1 MNLSQLVSNI
11 SLHRY
16 NLRKKPRLDY
26 STLYHEEYGD
36 EPSTSDD
43 DDGVYTP
50 SEDSY
55 MTEVSSAEE
64 EDVTLTDMEDEDE
77 VI

>member
-1 MNLSQLVSNI
+1 
-11 SLHRY
+11 
-16 NLRKKPRLDY
+16 LDY